1 MLIDQHS
8 CRVEIAQHSAK
19 AMQGPSPPGLPHQYQ
34 DFLIVLQAYAAD
46 FGKELNAHDTAT
58 FDAAHNLVVADIA
71 KLNAVNFTGTAVAI
85 QTYYLVPV

>member
-1 MLIDQHS
+1 M
-8 CRVEIAQHSAK
+8 
-19 AMQGPSPPGLPHQYQ
+19 
-34 DFLIVLQAYAAD
+34 LQAYAAD

-85 QTYYLVPV
+85 QTYYQK